1 MGLWCPTTML
11 CCGRE
16 PDCPE
21 GPMVSS
27 VTLPRGSPNEKWTVF
42 QGTSINV
49 VVFHSGDTHDTPVWM
64 VYSGK
69 SHRSKWM
76 ITRGT
81 PSHQETSI
89 WDLPMLPLIT
99 GEYTKKVSH
108 RIPRFSREDLSR
120 ENSVLAVS
128 FPWRR
133 VRRKISSVQSDS
145 CGCFSWVS
153 WACAQDDREASW
165 DTLYVFQYIIC
176 ISMYPRLRK
185 RRRFRLRMMTDSASS
200 DPEKLA
206 AHPTL
211 RLRVTKRGCHRTV
224 DRTSG
229 TNYFGGSCSPS
240 HPYLSQLRHLFHVC
254 FFGRPGP
261 PWECCNWCTF

>member
-1 MGLWCPTTML
+1 MAPQTQ
-11 CCGRE
+11 
-16 PDCPE
+16 
-21 GPMVSS
+21 
-27 VTLPRGSPNEKWTVF
+27 WTVF

-89 WDLPMLPLIT
+89 WDLPT

-145 CGCFSWVS
+145 CGCF
-153 WACAQDDREASW
+153 RPGGF
-165 DTLYVFQYIIC
+165 LGYIICISIC

-185 RRRFRLRMMTDSASS
+185 RRRFRLRRMTDSAN
-200 DPEKLA
+200 K
-206 AHPTL
+206 
-211 RLRVTKRGCHRTV
+211 
-224 DRTSG
+224 
-229 TNYFGGSCSPS
+229 
-240 HPYLSQLRHLFHVC
+240 
-254 FFGRPGP
+254 
-261 PWECCNWCTF
+261 